1 MRFTP
6 ELPFDGGRLKPL
18 ETEDTSALFT
28 LYQQPELPGQKP
40 LQDESQIGRM
50 IDLSVQMAATQR
62 GIMWAIE
69 SDGEIRGILSGFDW
83 QASQLRIM
91 LRADGLPSLSDEHR
105 AAAIRAAV
113 NFLGEKYH
121 LRNFGYQWVEGQNES
136 IPALLQVL
144 GFKRG
149 AILRDAWRCADR
161 DFADIHQYHFISA
174 AEKPKPKKLGD
185 DDNPGQNL
193 DRDSN
198 HGGTH

>member
-18 ETEDTSALFT
+18 QTEDTAALFA

-40 LQDESQIGRM
+40 LQDESQIGRL

-69 SDGEIRGILSGFDW
+69 SDGEVRGILSGFDW

-91 LRADGLPSLSDEHR
+91 LRADGLPALSDEHR
-105 AAAIRAAV
+105 AAAIKAATD
-113 NFLGEKYH
+113 FLIEKYH
-121 LRNFGYQWVEGQNES
+121 LRNFGYQWVGGQNEK
-136 IPALLQVL
+136 IPALLATL
-144 GFKRG
+144 GFESC
-149 AILRDAWRCADR
+149 AVLRDAWRTGDR
-161 DFADIHQYHFISA
+161 EFADVHQFHFISDA
-174 AEKPKPKKLGD
+174 AKPQPKKLGD

-193 DRDSN
+193 DRDVN